1 METKQAT
8 RIQTSVLHNAEKK
21 ALTWLAVRQ
30 PEWVTSDTMTF
41 IGILGAIVIATGYIL
56 TNVNINFLWLAS
68 LGFVINWYGDSLD
81 GTLARIRNK
90 QRPTYGFYIDHT
102 VDCLNECLMCIGIG
116 LSAFMH
122 FPIAMIVLVL
132 YLLLTINVLMNTYLK
147 QEFKLDIAKIGPT
160 ELRLIVI
167 IANTIM
173 VLVKPLRD
181 YSLPVALQGKV
192 VELTTLDLI
201 GIGIIV
207 IMLVMLVVTM
217 YRDAKYYAKIDPKP

>member
-160 ELRLIVI
+160 
-167 IANTIM
+167 
-173 VLVKPLRD
+173 
-181 YSLPVALQGKV
+181 
-192 VELTTLDLI
+192 
-201 GIGIIV
+201 
-207 IMLVMLVVTM
+207 
-217 YRDAKYYAKIDPKP
+217 